1 MSHDPVADAAVP
13 LVFHVRLRVKPER
26 VDEWLR
32 AVHDIVEAMSKEDTF
47 LSCTLHRDANEPT
60 LFTLYERWAEP
71 DVATFL
77 ARQDKPY
84 RRDYEARLP
93 ALLQGPREP
102 QVLVP
107 LAHWPESDQALG
119 R

>member
-1 MSHDPVADAAVP
+1 MSREEVAAPCGP
-13 LVFHVRLRVKPER
+13 LVFYVRLRVKPEC
-26 VDEWLR
+26 VDAWLQ
-32 AVHDIVEAMSKEDTF
+32 AVHDIVDAMSKEDTF
-47 LSCTLHRDANEPT
+47 LSCALHRDANDPM

-93 ALLQGPREP
+93 ELLQGPREP

-107 LAHWPESDQALG
+107 LAEWPQADQSGAA
-119 R
+119 

>member
-1 MSHDPVADAAVP
+1 MNREEMAVPRGP
-13 LVFHVRLRVKPER
+13 LVFYVRLRVKPEC
-26 VDEWLR
+26 VDAWLQ
-32 AVHDIVEAMSKEDTF
+32 AVHDIVDAMSKEDTF
-47 LSCTLHRDANEPT
+47 LSCALHRDANDPT
-60 LFTLYERWAEP
+60 LFALYERWAEP

-93 ALLQGPREP
+93 DLLQGPREP

-107 LAHWPESDQALG
+107 LAEWPQADQSGTA
-119 R
+119 